1 MPHGT
6 QQEEL
11 TYHQL
16 PGQTIQVAIMKIF
29 QQMLPRKIFQQ
40 LLPTIRMVTMEV
52 PQEEVDLQDMEETN
66 PMVEVDLLDHQAEA
80 NPVLEVDLQDPQ
92 TEVPPAEEVDLQ
104 DLQDLQ
110 EEVEAVD
117 HQVVVAHLMEDLQE
131 ETPLV
136 PLDLQIHLVLT
147 SI

>member
-1 MPHGT
+1 
-6 QQEEL
+6 
-11 TYHQL
+11 
-16 PGQTIQVAIMKIF
+16 
-29 QQMLPRKIFQQ
+29 
-40 LLPTIRMVTMEV
+40 MVTMEV

-66 PMVEVDLLDHQAEA
+66 PMVEVDLLDPQAEA
-80 NPVLEVDLQDPQ
+80 NPVVEVDLQDPQ
-92 TEVPPAEEVDLQ
+92 T
-104 DLQDLQ
+104 
-110 EEVEAVD
+110 EVEAVD

>member
-11 TYHQL
+11 TDHQL
-16 PGQTIQVAIMKIF
+16 PSRTIQVAIMKIF

-66 PMVEVDLLDHQAEA
+66 PMVEVDLPDPQAEA
-80 NPVLEVDLQDPQ
+80 NPVVEVDLQDPQ
-92 TEVPPAEEVDLQ
+92 TEVPPAEEV